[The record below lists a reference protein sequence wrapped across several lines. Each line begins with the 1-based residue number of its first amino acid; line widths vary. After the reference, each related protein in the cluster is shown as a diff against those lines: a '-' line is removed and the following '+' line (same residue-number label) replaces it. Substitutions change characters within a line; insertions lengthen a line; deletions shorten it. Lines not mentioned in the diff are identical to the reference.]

1 MLPLGGL
8 PALHGALLEAA
19 AAGADEVVVVIAPGK
34 DDLRRWLADRSVL
47 VAEQPDPIG
56 TMDAVER
63 GRARL
68 SGGRVAVVYPD
79 MLHLPDQ
86 RGLQQVARAA
96 AAHDVDGTWYA
107 LVRRTPERAARM
119 GRSARVETLP
129 LGDGRHRVTAVH
141 GTLAHEPGALHTV
154 LLELRCPREEA
165 LLAARRADGDGAL
178 LPVLKQLAEEGL
190 LFGLEPT
197 GDVLDAG
204 IPSGY
209 TDASERFERGRARW
223 RVDS

>member
-1 MLPLGGL
+1 
-8 PALHGALLEAA
+8 
-19 AAGADEVVVVIAPGK
+19 
-34 DDLRRWLADRSVL
+34 
-47 VAEQPDPIG
+47 
-56 TMDAVER
+56 
-63 GRARL
+63 
-68 SGGRVAVVYPD
+68 
-79 MLHLPDQ
+79 
-86 RGLQQVARAA
+86 
-96 AAHDVDGTWYA
+96 
-107 LVRRTPERAARM
+107 M

-141 GTLAHEPGALHTV
+141 GTLAPEPGALHTV

-204 IPSGY
+204 IPAGY

-223 RVDS
+223 RADS